1 MASEFWQKGITI
13 TDYAFYSTELEQF
26 YLALD
31 KACEASR
38 KEALCADV
46 SKKLLNIN
54 NSTEGLAVRQCKATK
69 LQTLE

>member
-1 MASEFWQKGITI
+1 MASELWQKGITI
-13 TDYAFYSTELEQF
+13 TDYKFYGAELEQF

-54 NSTEGLAVRQCKATK
+54 NSTEGLDIRQCKDTK
-69 LQTLE
+69 LLTLE